1 MQFILG
7 RFPCVLSIEIW
18 KSVNVH
24 LGIISITPLYLAISV
39 FAL

>member
-1 MQFILG
+1 MHFILR
-7 RFPCVLSIEIW
+7 RFPCVLSIEIC

-24 LGIISITPLYLAISV
+24 LGIISITPLYPAMSV